1 VAAPGGSGRKYSPAP
16 FLVQHFEKRR
26 PTLETA
32 GALESENAPKLSRVV
47 FTRNVRRESDGGVD
61 KVRALPATFHLVVTV
76 RVPLYR
82 RNSKV

>member
-1 VAAPGGSGRKYSPAP
+1 VAAHGGSVRQYSPAP

-26 PTLETA
+26 PHWKRPGL
-32 GALESENAPKLSRVV
+32 SNQRKPPKLSRVV
-47 FTRNVRRESDGGVD
+47 FTRNVRRESNGGVD
-61 KVRALPATFHLVVTV
+61 KASALPATFHLVVTV